1 MMWHKVIALNLKIN
15 KKQNFY
21 FPANIPVSMKEKH
34 LTQIYFSIL
43 NDF

>member
-1 MMWHKVIALNLKIN
+1 MWHKVIALNLKIN
-15 KKQNFY
+15 KKQVYLQESKNS
-21 FPANIPVSMKEKH
+21 VSMKEKN